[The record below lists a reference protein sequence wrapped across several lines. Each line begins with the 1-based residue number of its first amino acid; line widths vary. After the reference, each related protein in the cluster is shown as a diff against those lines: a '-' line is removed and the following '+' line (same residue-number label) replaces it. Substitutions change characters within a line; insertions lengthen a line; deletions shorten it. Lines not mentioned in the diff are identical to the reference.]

1 MPEFAV
7 MASTKFL
14 CRFYSCGIIGFCAE
28 EIAKYEK
35 LTIKCRARCEPI
47 KLVPELSKPRIVC
60 FHTLK
65 YGIGATRVPGIVK
78 ASLKPVNTRRPGL
91 QASLPS

>member
-14 CRFYSCGIIGFCAE
+14 CRFYSGGIIGFCAE

-47 KLVPELSKPRIVC
+47 KLVPELSKPRIVR
-60 FHTLK
+60 FHCRAQKLDLRRFSVTDLG
-65 YGIGATRVPGIVK
+65 GI
-78 ASLKPVNTRRPGL
+78 LPVR
-91 QASLPS
+91 